1 MGLTAPP
8 SGHASGP
15 IRSALFLVG
24 WMLSFTPCALA
35 ASTSLTLAVTDLQA
49 SAPVLIAEAKGF
61 FLDEG
66 LALKVIHCPV
76 GRICLQ
82 QLFDGKAQI
91 ATVADVP
98 IATASLTRKGF
109 AIVATITSSGRE
121 NRLIVRQDRGIR
133 SAADLKGKRI
143 GTFVGTTGQY
153 FTESVLLYSGLAVSD
168 VTIVPLDPSDGI
180 GPLQRGEI
188 DAAGFFEPYGREALR
203 RLGSQARTLPMPEII
218 STTFNLVSVPSAA
231 GASDD
236 DLLKVL
242 RAVQRANQ
250 LIRDKPEQARKIVAA
265 ALKIDPLTLAE
276 SWDDYDFRL
285 QLGQPLVTTLEA
297 QARWAMRGRPGGDRA
312 QIPDFLEFIRSE
324 PLRRLDARAVRLV
337 Q

>member
-1 MGLTAPP
+1 MTAPP
-8 SGHASGP
+8 NGYASGL
-15 IRSALFLVG
+15 IRSVLFLAG
-24 WMLSFTPCALA
+24 WMLGFAPAALA
-35 ASTSLTLAVTDLQA
+35 APASLTLAVADLQA
-49 SAPVLIAEAKGF
+49 AAPVLIAEAKGF
-61 FLDEG
+61 FLAEG
-66 LALKVIHCPV
+66 LAPKIIHCPV
-76 GRICLQ
+76 GRVCLQ
-82 QLFDGKAQI
+82 QLLDGKAQI
-91 ATVADVP
+91 ATAADVP
-98 IATASLTRKGF
+98 IATASLMRKGF
-109 AIVATITSSGRE
+109 AIVATIASSGRE

-143 GTFVGTTGQY
+143 GTLIGTTGQY
-153 FTESVLLYSGLAVSD
+153 FTESVLLYSGLNVAD
-168 VTIVPLDPSDGI
+168 VTIVPLDPSDVI

-188 DAAGFFEPYGREALR
+188 DAAGLFEPYGREALR
-203 RLGSQARTLPMPEII
+203 RLHTQARILPMPELI

-236 DLLKVL
+236 DILKLL
-242 RAVQRANQ
+242 RAIQRANQ
-250 LIRDKPEQARKIVAA
+250 LIRDNPEQARKIVAA

-285 QLGQPLVTTLEA
+285 LLGQPLVTTLEA
-297 QARWAMRGRPGGDRA
+297 QARWAMRDKLGGTRA